1 MTSRIP
7 ATLAGLLL
15 AAFGVFSTI
24 PQKQSNENPV
34 EAARLNNLGAA
45 YMNQQLFEKGLKN
58 FQQAA
63 SLDPNLTIARL
74 NEGIAFL
81 NLQKIDEAKASL
93 EAALKQDPKDPN
105 AWYNLGLLAK
115 NTGDAQTA
123 IDAFKHVTEIDAA
136 DPDTWYFLGS
146 SYVQAKQFPQA
157 IDAFQHAL
165 QLNPLHAS
173 AEFGLS
179 RAYQQSTDI
188 GHAREHLKKFQYMTQ
203 SKLGA
208 PMSLAYGEQ
217 GKYSRAVESP
227 SAVLKAP
234 AQIKVQFVDVTK
246 EAGIVSN
253 PSPRQG
259 ESHDNPGSGACF
271 FDYDNDGKIDLL
283 LMNEGANGGTSLYHN
298 VGGKFEDATKGFFAW
313 AIPVADAGPHRG
325 TSCAIG
331 DYDNDGFADVAYTF
345 GSGTWLLHN
354 EKDGTFD
361 LRFDLHMGLGNGA
374 TVRGT
379 SQKKNLENVPPGGV
393 VAGVPSGIPTTESL
407 GATFIDYDHD
417 GDLDL
422 YITKPSR
429 VRLQKE
435 PASSDGMCPP
445 CRSFWPASTLSLSS
459 NVLWRNDGDGSFTNV
474 TEASG
479 LSGWVRDVAAVGTDF
494 NNDRAVDILVTGG
507 KTPKLFE
514 NPREG
519 KFRDRADLT
528 SSMPSLTNGVAVL
541 DFDHDGW
548 MDYAFTQMGAPGI
561 TLWRNNHGKTF
572 EQVKLPESNWV
583 RAYGVAAF
591 DYDNDGWV
599 DLVAVGETKEGK
611 GEIKLFRNLG
621 ADGFKDVTVDVGLD
635 KIQLKEPR
643 AIITGDYDN
652 DGATDLLITQNHGPA
667 VLLRNEG
674 GNQNHWLR
682 LSLKG
687 LADNKSAIG
696 TKVEVFAGGNRQKFE
711 IAGSNGYL
719 GQNSP
724 YLTVGLG
731 DAKEAD
737 VVRMLWPTGVLQ
749 DEINVAG
756 DKQQNITEIDRRGSS
771 CPTLFVWNG
780 ERYEFVADML
790 GAGVV
795 GHWVGPGQRDV
806 PRPVEWIKIDR
817 EMIRGKSD
825 ETDVRPRT
833 SDLGANASTPLRS
846 QLSEVPFAEARSPK
860 PEAAL
865 SEVRGP
871 RADAGLVSFRFM
883 EPLEEAVYLDQTRL
897 LAIDHPSDLDVYPNE
912 YFASNPP
919 YPEFKVV
926 VSKSGDTRPPAGAW
940 DEHGHNVLPD
950 LLAHRYF
957 GDFEL
962 TQFQGFA
969 QPHSLTIDLGEAYR
983 GGPLWLLL
991 HGEVEYFSANS
1002 MYAASQAGVQAIPP
1016 YVEALVGNEKSGGW
1030 KRVVDDMGF
1039 PAGGP
1044 RTMTADLTRKLPV
1057 GTRKIRIT
1065 TNLQV
1070 YWDSILI
1077 DRTEQ
1082 SVAHEIP
1089 RPAGESAGLRNDADT
1104 DSAAGSPSAKR
1115 RPERSRSSGGAQDLH
1130 PDSNPPFRTTDV
1142 PLVHAELAN
1151 HGFPLKI
1158 EGTPPGNVQ
1167 YIYEKTSATGPYTRP
1182 TGTYTRYGDVLPLLT
1197 ALDDK
1202 LVVFGSGDEVRLDF
1216 DPSTLPAL
1224 PQGWVRDYF
1233 FAANGYEKDM
1243 DFYAAEGN
1251 FVAPLPFL
1259 SMGDYPYT
1267 PKKSFPLD
1275 DAHVNYLLEYNT
1287 RQMSGNEQRGYWFDY
1302 GK

>member
-1 MTSRIP
+1 MIPRISVV
-7 ATLAGLLL
+7 LAGIFL
-15 AAFGVFSTI
+15 AAFGVFATA
-24 PQKQSNENPV
+24 PQTQSNANPG

-45 YMNQQLFEKGLKN
+45 YMNQQLFEKALKS
-58 FQQAA
+58 FEQAA
-63 SLDPNLTIARL
+63 ELDPKLTMAKL
-74 NEGIAFL
+74 NEGIALL
-81 NLQKIDEAKASL
+81 NLQKIDEAKALL
-93 EAALKQDPKDPN
+93 EDALKQDPQNPY
-105 AWYNLGLLAK
+105 AWYNLGLFAK
-115 NTGDAQTA
+115 NTGDAQAA
-123 IDAFKHVTEIDAA
+123 IDAFHHVVEIDQNDA
-136 DPDTWYFLGS
+136 DTWYFLGTA
-146 SYVQAKQFPQA
+146 YVQAKQFPQA

-165 QLNPLHAS
+165 KINPLHAS

-179 RAYQQSTDI
+179 RAYQQSADLE
-188 GHAREHLKKFQYMTQ
+188 HAREHLKKFQYITQ
-203 SKLGA
+203 NKIGA

-234 AQIKVQFVDVTK
+234 PQIKVRFVDVTAQAGLMSK
-246 EAGIVSN
+246 SISDPTNAAEA
-253 PSPRQG
+253 
-259 ESHDNPGSGACF
+259 GACF
-271 FDYDNDGKIDLL
+271 LDYDNDGKIDLFL
-283 LMNEGANGGTSLYHN
+283 SDNGARGGVSLYHN
-298 VGGKFEDATKGFFAW
+298 LGNGKFEDVTKQ
-313 AIPVADAGPHRG
+313 AGLSPTMRG
-325 TSCAIG
+325 GGCTTG
-331 DYDNDGFADVAYTF
+331 DYDNDGFADIAVTVNAQVRLF
-345 GSGTWLLHN
+345 HN
-354 EKDGTFD
+354 EKNGTFKEVTATAGLSEID
-361 LRFDLHMGLGNGA
+361 TMGEIMG
-374 TVRGT
+374 RSFGT
-379 SQKKNLENVPPGGV
+379 RASAL
-393 VAGVPSGIPTTESL
+393 
-407 GATFIDYDHD
+407 TFIDYDHD

-422 YITKPSR
+422 FTTCS
-429 VRLQKE
+429 
-435 PASSDGMCPP
+435 PALCQSVGTANNM
-445 CRSFWPASTLSLSS
+445 
-459 NVLWRNDGDGSFTNV
+459 WRNNGNGTFTNV
-474 TEASG
+474 TRETG
-479 LSGWVRDVAAVGTDF
+479 LSDGVIGGYGAVGTDY
-494 NNDRAVDILVTGG
+494 NNDRAVDIVVAAGG
-507 KTPKLFE
+507 VGIGSPSSTTLFP

-519 KFRDRADLT
+519 RFVRYDAIH
-528 SSMPSLTNGVAVL
+528 PVPANPAVGVSVL
-541 DFDHDGW
+541 DFNHDGW
-548 MDYAFTQMGAPGI
+548 MDLAFTHTNAPGL

-572 EQVKLPESNWV
+572 EQVKLPETNWV

-599 DLVAVGETKEGK
+599 DLVAVGETKDGK

-621 ADGFKDVTVDVGLD
+621 ADGFKDVTADVGLD

-643 AIITGDYDN
+643 AIITGDFDN

-682 LSLKG
+682 LALKG

-731 DAKEAD
+731 DSKEAD
-737 VVRMLWPTGVLQ
+737 IVRMLWPTGVLQ
-749 DEINVAG
+749 DEINIAG
-756 DKQQNITEIDRRGSS
+756 DKQQNFIEMDRRGSS

-795 GHWVGPGQRDV
+795 GHWVGPNQRDV
-806 PRPVEWIKIDR
+806 PRPVEYIKIDR
-817 EMIRGKSD
+817 NAIREKDG
-825 ETDVRPRT
+825 E
-833 SDLGANASTPLRS
+833 L
-846 QLSEVPFAEARSPK
+846 
-860 PEAAL
+860 
-865 SEVRGP
+865 
-871 RADAGLVSFRFM
+871 SFRFM
-883 EPLEEAVYLDQTRL
+883 EPLEEAVYLDQARL
-897 LAIDHPSDLDVYPNE
+897 MAVDHPADVDVYPNE

-926 VSKSGDTRPPAGAW
+926 VSKSEDARPPSGAW

-957 GDFEL
+957 GDFAL

-969 QPHSLTIDLGEAYR
+969 KPHSLVLDLGKTYR

-1002 MYAASQAGVQAIPP
+1002 MYAASQAGVHAISPF
-1016 YVEALVGNEKSGGW
+1016 VEALGADGKW
-1030 KRVVDDMGF
+1030 LRVVDDMGF

-1044 RTMTADLTRKLPV
+1044 RTMTADLSGKLPR

-1065 TNLQV
+1065 TNLQI
-1070 YWDSILI
+1070 YWDSILVS
-1077 DRTEQ
+1077 RTPQESKNKAK
-1082 SVAHEIP
+1082 SVHLTA
-1089 RPAGESAGLRNDADT
+1089 
-1104 DSAAGSPSAKR
+1104 
-1115 RPERSRSSGGAQDLH
+1115 
-1130 PDSNPPFRTTDV
+1130 V
-1142 PLVHAELAN
+1142 PLTRAN
-1151 HGFPLKI
+1151 LDYHGFPLKI

-1182 TGTYTRYGDVLPLLT
+1182 AGTYTRYGDVLPLLT
-1197 ALDDK
+1197 SLDDK

-1216 DPSTLPAL
+1216 DPSQLPAL

-1259 SMGDYPYT
+1259 KMGDYPYSVD
-1267 PKKSFPLD
+1267 KSFPLD
-1275 DAHVNYLLEYNT
+1275 DAHLNYLLEYNT

-1302 GK
+1302 GASK

>member
-1 MTSRIP
+1 MTPRISVV
-7 ATLAGLLL
+7 LAGILL
-15 AAFGVFSTI
+15 AAFGVFATA
-24 PQKQSNENPV
+24 PQTQSKPNPA

-45 YMNQQLFEKGLKN
+45 YMNQQLFEKGLKL

-63 SLDPNLTIARL
+63 ELDPKLTIARL

-81 NLQKIDEAKASL
+81 NLQKIDEARAAL
-93 EAALKQDPKDPN
+93 EDALKQDPKNPY

-115 NTGDAQTA
+115 NTGDAQAA
-123 IDAFKHVTEIDAA
+123 IDAFHHVVEIDPHDA
-136 DPDTWYFLGS
+136 DTCYFLGA
-146 SYVQAKQFPQA
+146 SYMQAKQFRQA

-188 GHAREHLKKFQYMTQ
+188 DHAREHLKKFQYITQ
-203 SKLGA
+203 NKLGA

-217 GKYSRAVESP
+217 GQYSRAVESP
-227 SAVLKAP
+227 SAMLKAP
-234 AQIKVQFVDVTK
+234 PQIKVRFVDVTA
-246 EAGIVSN
+246 EAGIVGKVTSRV
-253 PSPRQG
+253 PGRYPQAMILSP
-259 ESHDNPGSGACF
+259 GACF
-271 FDYDNDGKIDLL
+271 LDYDGDGRPDIFVVD
-283 LMNEGANGGTSLYHN
+283 NGPEGGLGLYRN
-298 VGGKFEDATKGFFAW
+298 LGNSKFEDVTKK
-313 AIPVADAGPHRG
+313 AGLDPSLRANG
-325 TSCAIG
+325 CTAG
-331 DYDNDGFADVAYTF
+331 DYDNDGATDLAVSFNGRAM
-345 GSGTWLLHN
+345 LLHN
-354 EKDGTFD
+354 EKNGTFKD
-361 LRFDLHMGLGNGA
+361 
-374 TVRGT
+374 V
-379 SQKKNLENVPPGGV
+379 
-393 VAGVPSGIPTTESL
+393 TESAGIKSGGFNTGL
-407 GATFIDYDHD
+407 TFIDYDHD

-422 YITKPSR
+422 YIAESTGPRIVDTEKYEVPLISDLEKP
-429 VRLQKE
+429 Q
-435 PASSDGMCPP
+435 PASQPDAILHDDGLPGNRMWRNNGNGTFTDVTESTGLSSPA
-445 CRSFWPASTLSLSS
+445 AST
-459 NVLWRNDGDGSFTNV
+459 
-474 TEASG
+474 
-479 LSGWVRDVAAVGTDF
+479 AAIGTDY
-494 NNDRAVDILVTGG
+494 NNDRAIDIVATGWHG
-507 KTPKLFE
+507 SAAIFQ

-519 KFRDRADLT
+519 KFTARRP
-528 SSMPSLTNGVAVL
+528 SSDFRSQKTIGVAVL

-548 MDYAFTQMGAPGI
+548 MDLAFTQWGAPGL
-561 TLWRNNHGKTF
+561 TLWRNDHGKTF
-572 EQVKLPESNWV
+572 EQVKLPETNWV
-583 RAYGVAAF
+583 RAFGVAAF

-611 GEIKLFRNLG
+611 GEVRLFRNLG
-621 ADGFKDVTVDVGLD
+621 ADGFKDVTADVGLD

-643 AIITGDYDN
+643 AIITGDYDG

-687 LADNKSAIG
+687 LNDNKSAIG

-737 VVRMLWPTGVLQ
+737 IVRMLWPTGVLQ
-749 DEINVAG
+749 DEINVPG
-756 DKQQNITEIDRRGSS
+756 DKQQNFLEIDRRGSS

-780 ERYEFVADML
+780 ERYELVADML

-806 PRPVEWIKIDR
+806 PRPVEYIKIDR
-817 EMIRGKSD
+817 NTIREKDGK
-825 ETDVRPRT
+825 
-833 SDLGANASTPLRS
+833 L
-846 QLSEVPFAEARSPK
+846 
-860 PEAAL
+860 
-865 SEVRGP
+865 
-871 RADAGLVSFRFM
+871 SFRFM
-883 EPLEEAVYLDQTRL
+883 EPLEEAVYLDQVRV
-897 LAIDHPSDLDVYPNE
+897 LAVDHPADLEVYPNE

-926 VSKSGDTRPPAGAW
+926 VSKSEDARPPAGAW
-940 DEHGHNVLPD
+940 DEHGHSVLPD

-957 GDFEL
+957 GDFAL

-969 QPHSLTIDLGEAYR
+969 QPHSLVLDLGEAYR

-1002 MYAASQAGVQAIPP
+1002 MYAASQAGVQAISP
-1016 YVEALVGNEKSGGW
+1016 YMEALGGNEKDAKGKW
-1030 KRVVDDMGF
+1030 VRVMDDMGF

-1044 RTMTADLTRKLPV
+1044 RTMTADLTGKLPAA
-1057 GTRKIRIT
+1057 TRKIRIT
-1065 TNLQV
+1065 TNLQI
-1070 YWDSILI
+1070 YWDSILV

-1082 SVAHEIP
+1082 TQSP
-1089 RPAGESAGLRNDADT
+1089 RLTPL
-1104 DSAAGSPSAKR
+1104 
-1115 RPERSRSSGGAQDLH
+1115 
-1130 PDSNPPFRTTDV
+1130 
-1142 PLVHAELAN
+1142 PLVRADLGF
-1151 HGFPLKI
+1151 HGFPMKI

-1167 YIYEKTSATGPYTRP
+1167 YIYEKASATGPYTRP
-1182 TGTYTRYGDVLPLLT
+1182 AGTYTRYGDVLPLLT
-1197 ALDDK
+1197 ALDDQ

-1216 DPSTLPAL
+1216 DPSKLPAL

-1259 SMGDYPYT
+1259 RMGGYPYA
-1267 PKKSFPLD
+1267 PGKSFPLD

-1287 RQMSGNEQRGYWFDY
+1287 RHVSGNEQRGYWFDY
-1302 GK
+1302 ESSK